1 MGGLGEIC
9 RFLCSMKSCKALHRG
24 TGFLLDSRT
33 CSGYSLWNQ
42 RAEKLSPAVQER
54 TSCSPLATPSVH
66 REGTSMCVLVTQ
78 SYPTLCD
85 PNSLSP
91 PGSSVYGIL
100 QARTLQ
106 WIAIPF
112 SRGISQ
118 SRGRILVSC
127 IAGRFFTI
135 LATSAAMQTN
145 TPGLATLKVLLRKLR
160 LISSDLKAKQGWA
173 WLVLGWEKT
182 KIRTFL
188 GIQWLR
194 LLISTAEGESSIPKN

>member
-1 MGGLGEIC
+1 MDC
-9 RFLCSMKSCKALHRG
+9 
-24 TGFLLDSRT
+24 
-33 CSGYSLWNQ
+33 
-42 RAEKLSPAVQER
+42 
-54 TSCSPLATPSVH
+54 
-66 REGTSMCVLVTQ
+66 
-78 SYPTLCD
+78 
-85 PNSLSP
+85 SP
-91 PGSSVYGIL
+91 PGSSVHGIL
-100 QARTLQ
+100 QARTLK

-118 SRGRILVSC
+118 SRDRTLVSC

-145 TPGLATLKVLLRKLR
+145 APGLATLKVLLRKLR

-188 GIQWLR
+188 GVQ
-194 LLISTAEGESSIPKN
+194 